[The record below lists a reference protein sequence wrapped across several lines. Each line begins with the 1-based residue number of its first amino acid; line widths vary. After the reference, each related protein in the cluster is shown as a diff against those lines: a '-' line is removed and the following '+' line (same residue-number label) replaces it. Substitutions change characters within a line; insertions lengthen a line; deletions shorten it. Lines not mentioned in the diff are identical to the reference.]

1 MECAICYN
9 IIKNSCIGSCTH
21 HFCFPCLIK
30 WITYG
35 GTNCPLCK
43 TFIQEIRFDKDF
55 DLLVS
60 KINRDVSYSVV
71 SNEIQCNL
79 SKHIII
85 NEPNDK
91 CIKITLEN
99 NNGPGVKIQNLHKK
113 GSAFLEGLRPND
125 VIIFLNNIPCINHLQ
140 SIEVINNC
148 IKSNT
153 SLDFMILKNCLKNC
167 LKN

>member
-21 HFCFPCLIK
+21 HFCFACLIK
-30 WITYG
+30 WCTFG
-35 GTNCPLCK
+35 GTKCPLCK
-43 TFIQEIRFDKDF
+43 TFIREIRFDKDF

-60 KINRDVSYSVV
+60 KLNNDISYSVV
-71 SNEIQCNL
+71 SNEIQCNTCR
-79 SKHIII
+79 HIII
-85 NEPNDK
+85 KMPIDQ

-99 NNGPGVKIQNLHKK
+99 NNGPGVKIHDLNKK
-113 GSAFLEGLRPND
+113 GTAFLSGLRKRD
-125 VIIFLNNIPCINHLQ
+125 IIIFLNNIPCTNHLQ

-153 SLDFMILKNCLKNC
+153 NLDFMILKK
-167 LKN
+167 